1 MQNNINTYRIH
12 TGIGSNA
19 PNVLNVKLQQ
29 TYDMLEILSLKLS
42 QTNTYNF
49 YESSYGIVVGRVL
62 ANDAFGIPNAKVSIF
77 IEVDDAET
85 IAAKGIYPFTSIR
98 DADANGVR
106 YNLLPDEQIS
116 ACYQNVG
123 TFPNKRLVLDNNDI
137 IEIFDKYWKY
147 TTVTNEA
154 GDYMLFGIPTGDQ
167 QLHVDVD
174 LSDIGVLS
182 QRPRDMIYK
191 GYNAELFESPNKFK
205 QSRNLDSLSQ
215 IFSQNKGVYVYPYWG
230 DTSNTEETIAI
241 TRCDIQLEYK
251 FEPTCVFM
259 GCIITDQGE
268 NAIGKNCAA
277 VENNGRMRNLTA
289 GEGSIEMI
297 RKTLDG
303 KVEEYQ
309 IKGNRLIDSNG
320 VWCYQIPMNLDY
332 VRTDEYGNIVP
343 TDDPNK
349 GIPTRTR
356 VRFRISL
363 DETPNDAEAR
373 KRCRY
378 LVPNNPTMD
387 ERDYPIFNSTKEF
400 DYDFGTTTR
409 DEDYK
414 DLFWNKVYTVKSYIP
429 RLQKGSKENNKKHT
443 GIKAVNFFEN
453 NNPFPY
459 NNLLIKLSFT
469 YKIICILVKFI
480 LYFVMMLNIIF
491 SLISSILYL
500 PYQLI
505 NGIYSAINGL
515 SKIPFVGAV
524 VWPVK
529 QVLNLV
535 KKIFEALMIDCIGF
549 GTEFCDDGI
558 NKVKYF
564 LGCTGYG
571 CTRTKENHDNKQ
583 ASLPASERER
593 GVCID
598 IFDIGEI
605 DDTTLFTCV
614 EQQLAQDNDCVNFN
628 FHNDWINGAL
638 YAPLWYRRITP
649 KKTFLFGL
657 FRKKAKDQWCSAD
670 RSSGGTK
677 LFQPCA
683 LKRQK
688 SGGKEETTFM
698 NNDGNEQPIQNKIV
712 KDCEESCISNSASV
726 GLANGVIK
734 TKETIYGQTVYYYQA
749 GEYQQNLNN
758 NKGEI
763 LTLFATDIVLL
774 GSLNDCDINGIP
786 QFFKNL
792 TSTTYNMPN
801 NILVI
806 DGDVEWDVD
815 ENGNMY
821 EVSYSSTTEATGC
834 DWGNTNKSDEYREDN
849 DGGLFYGI
857 GCLKTE
863 SKIKSCVNLSRICEY
878 GVVLDETKF
887 IENITNEST
896 ETDNSEYTENLLIP
910 DGYISYDELMN
921 IDERSMFAT
930 LNGNH
935 LRTKL
940 NKKTGLY
947 EYDLRHYYVDN
958 FDGILADDMNGL
970 SGAPSNITYRYNSRL
985 ELLSKDYYHFRMG
998 DRPFYYDRENRLPK
1012 YDNSFY
1018 FYFGIK
1024 PGSTAIEKFNSQFF
1038 SNCENA
1044 DEAKIAIS
1052 IEAVSNSWCGNNND
1066 GYIKLDLNGISTPYE
1081 LTITNRENSEISKTI
1096 SDEISEKIYFSS
1108 VNQSF
1113 DDYKFIQVFE
1123 YKKTNSNG
1131 EEIIT
1136 YEMENGIY
1144 DISIIDSE
1152 GIENEFEV
1160 SINNKYITFNTS
1172 TQNFSVANNILLSK
1186 YSNNN
1191 DKENNT
1197 EYCQIA
1203 HEALNNLRINIENE
1217 NGELVEKDPNYNSK
1231 ENDIF
1236 VKTVVSDIGG
1246 TVSIYDIYSNNKPVN
1261 NMRIRIES
1269 NSNFMD
1275 ENSKWY
1281 VSFDISLT
1289 KDDKGNLKLSNSEA
1303 NGVCENNTIKMLT
1316 HASYTDNEGNR
1327 LPYFIIGVP
1336 KGNEDYTVT
1345 VTQLCDKK
1353 VGENIILEDTKNQS
1367 STTVTIEEPKPFK
1380 LYINNVDYDIIRNF
1394 VSGYD
1399 INGINAQPNGVEPVQ
1414 WLNISNKDYYNWDAD
1429 ELYSVKH
1436 YTDMGWDKERAE
1448 QEVEDLQNELIE
1460 TMRSKF
1466 MLRCQGAPFNLSFSV
1481 ETDDIPYTLY
1491 VGYKEEE
1498 DGGSDY
1504 DHNVITECTNIV
1516 EETLSLSDI
1525 QIPTI
1530 TSINNYIY
1538 GNNTYIIPNNTD
1550 KCYAVEPSSG
1560 CLKSPYYVAVVNSR
1574 GNTIPRSGI
1583 DISGNSESGYELVE
1597 DNLSNYFAIHV
1608 IDKIMQLNVIAWS
1621 YMDGIPYYK
1630 PTNDTM
1636 IGQTFTRKGLLAGIL
1651 YNGISTSE
1659 SVDAQFTQQ
1668 ILGNDDLEIETYT
1681 IKNDGSPDE
1690 DAIPTRRVIKGKHE
1704 DGEGEDAEYYRYLIP
1719 GTITSSIST
1728 YASVDKKD
1736 LELTIQDETCEITED
1751 IYGKMSIAVLTE
1763 NTIIDSRNKDT
1774 LVLSVDARNDGEET
1788 RYYAIPFNNTY
1799 GYIVNKLGE
1808 DTITSYDDYGY
1819 MKYEFTET
1827 DLVTLAKSTDDRI
1840 SLKSEHPSDD
1850 DTENMITEE
1859 GWGTTGVFTLN
1870 NNRYSAII
1878 PPYFIIA
1885 VSGVTRCISPVYEL
1899 YFYNAKLT
1907 LTKRY
1912 KNNIST
1918 NEIIY
1923 EFLLEITGID
1933 SSYYMNNY
1941 GYTVNIV
1948 SNLTIDDVTIEMNYG
1963 FEKEYTDNEEERFK
1977 LSNLDEEDN
1986 YTIESDFESLYDNLE
2001 EMAKPDRYP
2010 YPPYPEGYGLNLVAS
2025 QVTVTITDYCGL
2037 HHTCDL
2043 TSIELIDNTMIP

>member
-1 MQNNINTYRIH
+1 MQDNINTYRIH
-12 TGIGSNA
+12 TGIGSDA

-29 TYDMLEILSLKLS
+29 TYDMLEVLSLKLS

-49 YESSYGIVVGRVL
+49 YESSYGIIVGRVL
-62 ANDAFGIPNAKVSIF
+62 ANDAFGIPNAKVSVF
-77 IEVDDAET
+77 IEVNDAET

-205 QSRNLDSLSQ
+205 QSRNLDSLAQ

-277 VENNGRMRNLTA
+277 VENNGRMRNLIA

-297 RKTLDG
+297 RKTLEG

-459 NNLLIKLSFT
+459 NNLLIKLSFN

-480 LYFVMMLNIIF
+480 LYFVMMLNIVF
-491 SLISSILYL
+491 SIITNIIYPLYAVVKALDSFSILGVHIFRL
-500 PYQLI
+500 VTGPL
-505 NGIYSAINGL
+505 L
-515 SKIPFVGAV
+515 KI
-524 VWPVK
+524 
-529 QVLNLV
+529 LD
-535 KKIFEALMIDCIGF
+535 ALMIECIGF
-549 GTEFCDDGI
+549 GTEFCDDGV

-564 LGCTGYG
+564 LGCTNPFA
-571 CTRTKENHDNKQ
+571 CDKTLEDHNNKQ

-593 GVCID
+593 GVCLGIS
-598 IFDIGEI
+598 DIGEI
-605 DDTTLFTCV
+605 DETTLFTCV

-683 LKRQK
+683 IKRNK
-688 SGGKEETTFM
+688 NGDFV
-698 NNDGNEQPIQNKIV
+698 NNDGDMEDIMASTNDGCGNG
-712 KDCEESCISNSASV
+712 CISSSASIAI
-726 GLANGVIK
+726 ANGVIR
-734 TKETIYGQTVYYYQA
+734 TKETMYGQTVYYYQA

-806 DGDVEWDVD
+806 DGDVEWNVD

-821 EVSYSSTTEATGC
+821 EESYSSTTEATGC

-863 SKIKSCVNLSRICEY
+863 SKIKSCINLSRICEY

-896 ETDNSEYTENLLIP
+896 ETDNSEYVENLLIP

-958 FDGILADDMNGL
+958 FDGILADDMNDL
-970 SGAPSNITYRYNSRL
+970 SSAPSNITYRYNSRL

-1038 SNCENA
+1038 SNCENT

-1052 IEAVSNSWCGNNND
+1052 IEAVSNSWCGERND
-1066 GYIKLDLNGISTPYE
+1066 GYIKLDLTGISTPYE
-1081 LTITNRENSEISKTI
+1081 LTITNKENNSMSHTI
-1096 SDEISEKIYFSS
+1096 TNESNEKIYFSAIDK
-1108 VNQSF
+1108 SF
-1113 DDYKFIQVFE
+1113 DDYKFIQIYYNE
-1123 YKKTNSNG
+1123 N
-1131 EEIIT
+1131 EDI
-1136 YEMENGIY
+1136 YEMPNGTY
-1144 DISIIDSE
+1144 DILIVD
-1152 GIENEFEV
+1152 GDGVENEFDV
-1160 SINNKYITFNTS
+1160 SMNDKYITFNTFV
-1172 TQNFSVANNILLSK
+1172 QNFEVTNNVLLSEH
-1186 YSNNN
+1186 NNSFC
-1191 DKENNT
+1191 E
-1197 EYCQIA
+1197 IA
-1203 HEALNNLRINIENE
+1203 EETLNNVQFVTVVENE
-1217 NGELVEKDPNYNSK
+1217 TEVTLK
-1231 ENDIF
+1231 E
-1236 VKTVVSDIGG
+1236 VSSDIGG
-1246 TVSIYDIYSNNKPVN
+1246 TISVFDIYSNNESIGDSV
-1261 NMRIRIES
+1261 RIIIES
-1269 NSNFMD
+1269 KNAFLYND
-1275 ENSKWY
+1275 
-1281 VSFDISLT
+1281 
-1289 KDDKGNLKLSNSEA
+1289 DDKQYEKWSVSYDINGGNIQV
-1303 NGVCENNTIKMLT
+1303 NGTCKDSTTIHTLT
-1316 HASYTDNEGNR
+1316 YTYEDRDGNIIN
-1327 LPYFIIGVP
+1327 LPYYVIGVP
-1336 KGNEDYTVT
+1336 KGNEDYIVT
-1345 VTQLCDKK
+1345 VTQLCNG
-1353 VGENIILEDTKNQS
+1353 VDTKNTS
-1367 STTVTIEEPKPFK
+1367 TTTVTVEEPKPFK
-1380 LYINNVDYDIIRNF
+1380 LYINNIDYDIIQNF

-1399 INGINAQPNGVEPVQ
+1399 INGINAQPNGNEPVQ
-1414 WLNISNKDYYNWDAD
+1414 WLNISDKNNYNWGAN
-1429 ELYSVKH
+1429 ELYTEKH

-1448 QEVEDLQNELIE
+1448 REVEDLKNELIE

-1481 ETDDIPYTLY
+1481 ETDDMPYTLY

-1498 DGGSDY
+1498 DGGNDY
-1504 DHNVITECTNIV
+1504 EHNVITECANIV
-1516 EETLSLSDI
+1516 EETLSISDI

-1530 TSINNYIY
+1530 TSINNDIY

-1550 KCYAVEPSSG
+1550 KCYAVEPSSD
-1560 CLKSPYYVAVVNSR
+1560 CVKSPYYVAVINSR

-1583 DISGNSESGYELVE
+1583 AISGDSENGYELVE
-1597 DNLSNYFAIHV
+1597 DNLLNYFAIHV

-1630 PTNDTM
+1630 PTNNE
-1636 IGQTFTRKGLLAGIL
+1636 IVGKTFTRKGLLAGIL
-1651 YNGISTSE
+1651 YNGISTSK
-1659 SVDAQFTQQ
+1659 SVDAQFTEQT
-1668 ILGNDDLEIETYT
+1668 LGSDDLEIETYT
-1681 IKNDGSPDE
+1681 IKDGSPDEPDEPDE

-1704 DGEGEDAEYYRYLIP
+1704 DGEGEDTEYYRYLIP
-1719 GTITSSIST
+1719 NTITLPIPT

-1736 LELTIQDETCEITED
+1736 LELTIQDEVCEITED
-1751 IYGKMSIAVLTE
+1751 IYGKMSIVVLTE
-1763 NTIIDSRNKDT
+1763 NTIIDSRNKNN
-1774 LVLSVDARNDGEET
+1774 LVLSVAARNDGEET
-1788 RYYAIPFNNTY
+1788 TYYAIPFNNIY
-1799 GYIVNKLGE
+1799 GYIINKLGE
-1808 DTITSYDDYGY
+1808 DAIRNYDDYGY
-1819 MKYEFTET
+1819 MKHDFTET
-1827 DLVTLAKSTDDRI
+1827 DLIALSQSTDPI
-1840 SLKSEHPSDD
+1840 ESSLRSEHPSDD
-1850 DTENMITEE
+1850 DSENMISSE
-1859 GWGTTGVFTLN
+1859 GWGTTGIFTLHRSMFN
-1870 NNRYSAII
+1870 GDNMLIQ
-1878 PPYFIIA
+1878 PYFIIA
-1885 VSGVTRCISPVYEL
+1885 VSGITRCISPVYEL
-1899 YFYNAKLT
+1899 YFYGAKLT

-1923 EFLLEITGID
+1923 ELLLEITGAGD
-1933 SSYYMNNY
+1933 SYYMNNY
-1941 GYTVNIV
+1941 GYTVNV
-1948 SNLTIDDVTIEMNYG
+1948 TSNATIDDITIEMNYD
-1963 FEKEYTDNEEERFK
+1963 FEKEYTENEEERFK
-1977 LSNLDEEDN
+1977 LKNLDEEDN
-1986 YTIESDFESLYDNLE
+1986 YTIESNFEELYNNLE
-2001 EMAKPDRYP
+2001 RINNEKYP
-2010 YPPYPEGYGLNLVAS
+2010 HPPYATNFGLNLVAS
-2025 QVTVTITDYCGL
+2025 QVTARITDYCGL
-2037 HHTCDL
+2037 HHTCNL

>member
-1 MQNNINTYRIH
+1 MQDNINTYRIH
-12 TGIGSNA
+12 TGIGSDA

-29 TYDMLEILSLKLS
+29 TYDMLEVLSLKLN

-77 IEVDDAET
+77 IEVDDAES

-98 DADANGVR
+98 DADATGVR

-230 DTSNTEETIAI
+230 DTSNTQETIAI

-277 VENNGRMRNLTA
+277 VENNGRMRNLIA

-297 RKTLDG
+297 RKTIDG

-373 KRCRY
+373 KRCRF

-459 NNLLIKLSFT
+459 NNLLIKLSFN

-480 LYFVMMLNIIF
+480 LYFVMTLNIVF
-491 SLISSILYL
+491 SIITNIIYPLYVVVKALDSFSILGIHIFR
-500 PYQLI
+500 LI
-505 NGIYSAINGL
+505 TGPL
-515 SKIPFVGAV
+515 LKI
-524 VWPVK
+524 
-529 QVLNLV
+529 LD
-535 KKIFEALMIDCIGF
+535 ALMIECIGF
-549 GTEFCDDGI
+549 GTEFCDDGV

-564 LGCTGYG
+564 FG
-571 CTRTKENHDNKQ
+571 CTRPFACDKTLEDHNNKQ

-593 GVCID
+593 GVCLGIS
-598 IFDIGEI
+598 DIGEI
-605 DDTTLFTCV
+605 DDTPLFTCV

-683 LKRQK
+683 IKRNK
-688 SGGKEETTFM
+688 NGEFF
-698 NNDGNEQPIQNKIV
+698 NNDGDKEDIIASTNDGCGNG
-712 KDCEESCISNSASV
+712 CISSSASIPI
-726 GLANGVIK
+726 ANGVIK
-734 TKETIYGQTVYYYQA
+734 TKETMYGQTVYYYQA

-806 DGDVEWDVD
+806 DGDVKWNVD

-821 EVSYSSTTEATGC
+821 EESYSSTTEATGC
-834 DWGNTNKSDEYREDN
+834 DWGNTNKSDEYREKN

-863 SKIKSCVNLSRICEY
+863 SKIKSCINLSRICEY

-887 IENITNEST
+887 IENITTESS
-896 ETDNSEYTENLLIP
+896 ETDNSEYVKNLLIP

-958 FDGILADDMNGL
+958 FDGILADDMNAL
-970 SGAPSNITYRYNSRL
+970 SDAPSNITYKYNSRL

-1038 SNCENA
+1038 SNCENT
-1044 DEAKIAIS
+1044 DEAKTAIS
-1052 IEAVSNSWCGNNND
+1052 IEAVSNSWCGQRND
-1066 GYIKLDLNGISTPYE
+1066 GYIKLDLTGISTPYE
-1081 LTITNRENSEISKTI
+1081 LTITNKENTSMSHTI
-1096 SDEISEKIYFSS
+1096 TNESNEKIYFSAIDK
-1108 VNQSF
+1108 SF
-1113 DDYKFIQVFE
+1113 DDYKFIQIYYNE
-1123 YKKTNSNG
+1123 D
-1131 EEIIT
+1131 EDI
-1136 YEMENGIY
+1136 YEMPNGTY
-1144 DISIIDSE
+1144 DILIVD
-1152 GIENEFEV
+1152 GDGVENEFDV
-1160 SINNKYITFNTS
+1160 SMNEKYITFNTFA
-1172 TQNFSVANNILLSK
+1172 QNFEVTNNILLSEH
-1186 YSNNN
+1186 NNSFC
-1191 DKENNT
+1191 E
-1197 EYCQIA
+1197 IA
-1203 HEALNNLRINIENE
+1203 EATLNNVQFVTVGENE
-1217 NGELVEKDPNYNSK
+1217 TQVTLK
-1231 ENDIF
+1231 E
-1236 VKTVVSDIGG
+1236 VTSEIGG
-1246 TVSIYDIYSNNKPVN
+1246 TISVFDIYSNNESVGDD
-1261 NMRIRIES
+1261 IRITVES
-1269 NSNFMD
+1269 KNAFLYNKDSTNEDEQYKKWSVSYDINGDNIQTNYTNGICANS
-1275 ENSKWY
+1275 
-1281 VSFDISLT
+1281 T
-1289 KDDKGNLKLSNSEA
+1289 
-1303 NGVCENNTIKMLT
+1303 TIKKLE
-1316 HASYTDNEGNR
+1316 YGYEDKDGNTLY
-1327 LPYFIIGVP
+1327 LPYYVIGVP
-1336 KGNEDYTVT
+1336 KGNEDYIIS
-1345 VTQLCDKK
+1345 VTQLCDG
-1353 VGENIILEDTKNQS
+1353 VDTKNTS
-1367 STTVTIEEPKPFK
+1367 TTTVTIEEPKPFK
-1380 LYINNVDYDIIRNF
+1380 LYINNIDYDIIQDF
-1394 VSGYD
+1394 ASGYD
-1399 INGINAQPNGVEPVQ
+1399 INGIDAQPNKKNEPVQ
-1414 WLNISNKDYYNWDAD
+1414 WLNISDKNNYNWGAN
-1429 ELYSVKH
+1429 ELYTVKH
-1436 YTDMGWDKERAE
+1436 YTDMGLSKEDAIKKVDK
-1448 QEVEDLQNELIE
+1448 LQNELIE

-1466 MLRCQGAPFNLSFSV
+1466 MLRCQGEPFTLSFSV
-1481 ETDDIPYTLY
+1481 ETDDMPYTLY

-1498 DGGSDY
+1498 DGGNDY
-1504 DHNVITECTNIV
+1504 EHNVITECANIV
-1516 EETLSLSDI
+1516 EETLSISDI

-1530 TSINNYIY
+1530 TSINNDIY
-1538 GNNTYIIPNNTD
+1538 GNNKWPIPNNAD
-1550 KCYAVEPSSG
+1550 KCYAVEPSSD
-1560 CLKSPYYVAVVNSR
+1560 CVKSPYYVAVINSR

-1583 DISGNSESGYELVE
+1583 AISGDSENGYELVE
-1597 DNLSNYFAIHV
+1597 DNLLNYFAIHI

-1621 YMDGIPYYK
+1621 YMDEIPYYK
-1630 PTNDTM
+1630 PTKNEM
-1636 IGQTFTRKGLLAGIL
+1636 VGKAFTRKGLLAGIL
-1651 YNGISTSE
+1651 YNGISTSK
-1659 SVDAQFTQQ
+1659 SVDAQFTVQT
-1668 ILGNDDLEIETYT
+1668 LGSDDLEIETYT
-1681 IKNDGSPDE
+1681 IKDGSPDE
-1690 DAIPTRRVIKGKHE
+1690 DAIPTKRVIKGKHKE
-1704 DGEGEDAEYYRYLIP
+1704 DDEVEDEEDIEYSNYQIDK
-1719 GTITSSIST
+1719 TITSLT
-1728 YASVDKKD
+1728 YASVAKKD
-1736 LELTIQDETCEITED
+1736 LELTIQDEMCEITED
-1751 IYGKMSIAVLTE
+1751 IYGKMSIVVSTE
-1763 NTIIDSRNKDT
+1763 NTIIDSRNKNN

-1788 RYYAIPFNNTY
+1788 TYYAIPFNNKY
-1799 GYIVNKLGE
+1799 GYIINKLGANA
-1808 DTITSYDDYGY
+1808 ITRYDDYGY
-1819 MKYEFTET
+1819 MKHNFTEGNLIGLSQEII
-1827 DLVTLAKSTDDRI
+1827 DLRES
-1840 SLKSEHPSDD
+1840 SLWSEHPSDD
-1850 DTENMITEE
+1850 DSENMSPAQ
-1859 GWGTTGVFTLN
+1859 GWGTTGIFTLHPN
-1870 NNRYSAII
+1870 IFNGDKMLIH
-1878 PPYFIIA
+1878 PYFIIA

-1899 YFYNAKLT
+1899 YFYGAKLT

-1912 KNNIST
+1912 KNNVPT

-1923 EFLLEITGID
+1923 ELLLEITGAGD
-1933 SSYYMNNY
+1933 SYYMNNY
-1941 GYTVNIV
+1941 SYTVNV
-1948 SNLTIDDVTIEMNYG
+1948 MSNLTIDEVKIEMNYD
-1963 FEKEYTDNEEERFK
+1963 FQKEYTDNEDERFK
-1977 LSNLDEEDN
+1977 FSNLDEEDN

-2001 EMAKPDRYP
+2001 EMTNTDRYP
-2010 YPPYPEGYGLNLVAS
+2010 NPPYPEGYGLNLVAS
-2025 QVTVTITDYCGL
+2025 QVTVTITDHLGL
-2037 HHTCDL
+2037 HHICDL
-2043 TSIELIDNTMIP
+2043 TSIELIDNIP

>member
-1 MQNNINTYRIH
+1 MQDNINTYRIH
-12 TGIGSNA
+12 TGIGSDA

-29 TYDMLEILSLKLS
+29 TYDMLEVLSLKLN

-77 IEVDDAET
+77 IEVNDAET
-85 IAAKGIYPFTSIR
+85 IAAKGIYPFKTIR

-277 VENNGRMRNLTA
+277 VENNGRMRNLIA

-297 RKTLDG
+297 RKTIDG

-373 KRCRY
+373 KRCRF

-459 NNLLIKLSFT
+459 NNLLIKLSFN

-480 LYFVMMLNIIF
+480 LYFVMTLNIVF
-491 SLISSILYL
+491 SVITNALYL
-500 PYQLI
+500 PYAAIKGISDTLKSLPWPIDLI
-505 NGIYSAINGL
+505 LSPITAILDIISGL
-515 SKIPFVGAV
+515 
-524 VWPVK
+524 
-529 QVLNLV
+529 LD
-535 KKIFEALMIDCIGF
+535 ALMIECIGF

-564 LGCTGYG
+564 FG
-571 CTRTKENHDNKQ
+571 CTRPFACEKTLEDHNNKQ

-593 GVCID
+593 GICLGIS
-598 IFDIGEI
+598 DIGEI
-605 DDTTLFTCV
+605 DDTPLFTCV

-683 LKRQK
+683 IKRNK
-688 SGGKEETTFM
+688 NGEFV
-698 NNDGNEQPIQNKIV
+698 NNDGDKEDIMASTNDGCGNG
-712 KDCEESCISNSASV
+712 CISSSASIPI
-726 GLANGVIK
+726 ANGVIK
-734 TKETIYGQTVYYYQA
+734 TKETMYGQTVYYYQA

-806 DGDVEWDVD
+806 DGDVKWNVD

-821 EVSYSSTTEATGC
+821 EESYSSTTEATGC
-834 DWGNTNKSDEYREDN
+834 DWGNTNKSDEYRENN

-857 GCLKTE
+857 GCLKSD
-863 SKIKSCVNLSRICEY
+863 SKIKSCINLSRICEY

-887 IENITNEST
+887 IENITDESS
-896 ETDNSEYTENLLIP
+896 ETDNSEYVENLLIP

-958 FDGILADDMNGL
+958 FDGILADDMNAL
-970 SGAPSNITYRYNSRL
+970 SSAPSNITYRYNSRL

-1038 SNCENA
+1038 SNCENT
-1044 DEAKIAIS
+1044 DEAKTAIS
-1052 IEAVSNSWCGNNND
+1052 IEAVSNSWCGERND
-1066 GYIKLDLNGISTPYE
+1066 GYIKLDLTGISTPYE
-1081 LTITNRENSEISKTI
+1081 LTITNKENNSMSHTI
-1096 SDEISEKIYFSS
+1096 TNESNEKIYFSAIDK
-1108 VNQSF
+1108 SF
-1113 DDYKFIQVFE
+1113 DDYKFIQIYYNE
-1123 YKKTNSNG
+1123 NKN
-1131 EEIIT
+1131 I
-1136 YEMENGIY
+1136 YEMPNGTY
-1144 DISIIDSE
+1144 DILIVDGD
-1152 GIENEFEV
+1152 GIENEFDV
-1160 SINNKYITFNTS
+1160 SMNEKYITFNTFV
-1172 TQNFSVANNILLSK
+1172 QNFEVTNNVLLSEH
-1186 YSNNN
+1186 NNSFC
-1191 DKENNT
+1191 E
-1197 EYCQIA
+1197 IA
-1203 HEALNNLRINIENE
+1203 EETLNNVQFVTVVENE
-1217 NGELVEKDPNYNSK
+1217 TQVTLK
-1231 ENDIF
+1231 E
-1236 VKTVVSDIGG
+1236 VTSEIGG
-1246 TVSIYDIYSNNKPVN
+1246 TISVFDIYSNNESVGDD
-1261 NMRIRIES
+1261 IRITVES
-1269 NSNFMD
+1269 KNAFLYNEDSTNEDEQYKKWSVSYDINGDNIQTNYTNGICANS
-1275 ENSKWY
+1275 
-1281 VSFDISLT
+1281 T
-1289 KDDKGNLKLSNSEA
+1289 T
-1303 NGVCENNTIKMLT
+1303 TIKKLE
-1316 HASYTDNEGNR
+1316 YGYEDKDGNTLY
-1327 LPYFIIGVP
+1327 LPYYVIGVP
-1336 KGNEDYTVT
+1336 RGNEDYIIS
-1345 VTQLCDKK
+1345 VTQLCDG
-1353 VGENIILEDTKNQS
+1353 VDTKNTS
-1367 STTVTIEEPKPFK
+1367 TTTVTIEEPKPFK
-1380 LYINNVDYDIIRNF
+1380 LYINNIDYDIIQDF
-1394 VSGYD
+1394 ASGYN
-1399 INGINAQPNGVEPVQ
+1399 INGIEAVPNGKEPVQ
-1414 WLNISNKDYYNWDAD
+1414 WLNISDKNNYNWGAN
-1429 ELYSVKH
+1429 ELYTVKH
-1436 YTDMGWDKERAE
+1436 YTDMGLSKEDATK
-1448 QEVEDLQNELIE
+1448 EVEKLQNELIE

-1466 MLRCQGAPFNLSFSV
+1466 MLRCQGAPFTLSFSV
-1481 ETDDIPYTLY
+1481 ETDDMPYTLY

-1498 DGGSDY
+1498 DGGNDY
-1504 DHNVITECTNIV
+1504 EHNVITECANIV
-1516 EETLSLSDI
+1516 EETLSISDI

-1530 TSINNYIY
+1530 TSINNDIY
-1538 GNNTYIIPNNTD
+1538 GNNSYPIPNNTD
-1550 KCYAVEPSSG
+1550 KCYAVEPSSR
-1560 CLKSPYYVAVVNSR
+1560 CVKSPYYVAVINSR

-1583 DISGNSESGYELVE
+1583 TISGDSENGYELVE
-1597 DNLSNYFAIHV
+1597 DNLVNYFAIHI

-1630 PTNDTM
+1630 PTNNKM
-1636 IGQTFTRKGLLAGIL
+1636 VGKTFTRKGLLAGIL

-1659 SVDAQFTQQ
+1659 SVDAQFTEQT
-1668 ILGNDDLEIETYT
+1668 LGSDDLEIETYT
-1681 IKNDGSPDE
+1681 IKDGSPDE
-1690 DAIPTRRVIKGKHE
+1690 DAIPTKRVIKGKHE
-1704 DGEGEDAEYYRYLIP
+1704 EDGKEEEDIEYSKYQIDN
-1719 GTITSSIST
+1719 TITSLT

-1736 LELTIQDETCEITED
+1736 LELTIQDEMCEITED
-1751 IYGKMSIAVLTE
+1751 IYGKMSIVVSTE
-1763 NTIIDSRNKDT
+1763 NTIIDSRNKNN
-1774 LVLSVDARNDGEET
+1774 LVLSVDARNDGAET
-1788 RYYAIPFNNTY
+1788 TYYAIPFNNEH
-1799 GYIVNKLGE
+1799 GYIINKLGANA
-1808 DTITSYDDYGY
+1808 ITQYADYGY
-1819 MKYEFTET
+1819 MKHDFTDFRGLSQKIDPRE
-1827 DLVTLAKSTDDRI
+1827 S
-1840 SLKSEHPSDD
+1840 SLGSEHPLDD
-1850 DTENMITEE
+1850 DSENMIYEK
-1859 GWGTTGVFTLN
+1859 GWGTTGIFTL
-1870 NNRYSAII
+1870 YSSMFDGDKMLIQ
-1878 PPYFIIA
+1878 PYFIIA

-1899 YFYNAKLT
+1899 YFYGAKLT

-1912 KNNIST
+1912 KNNTPT

-1923 EFLLEITGID
+1923 ELLLEITGAGD
-1933 SSYYMNNY
+1933 SYYMNNY
-1941 GYTVNIV
+1941 SYTVNV
-1948 SNLTIDDVTIEMNYG
+1948 RSNLTIDEVKIEMNYD
-1963 FEKEYTDNEEERFK
+1963 FQKEYTDNEDERFK
-1977 LSNLDEEDN
+1977 FSNLDEEDN

-2001 EMAKPDRYP
+2001 EMTNTDRYP
-2010 YPPYPEGYGLNLVAS
+2010 NPPYPEGYGLNLVAS
-2025 QVTVTITDYCGL
+2025 QVTVTITDHLGL
-2037 HHTCDL
+2037 HHICDL
-2043 TSIELIDNTMIP
+2043 TSIELIDNTL